1 MSNKIKEKQEQEI
14 SYMFKELN
22 IEKVEID
29 ELNPE
34 FQHEV
39 KKAFVKISTDFPILD
54 GYIKEVSVT
63 DFNEDDM

>member
-29 ELNPE
+29 ELRSE

-39 KKAFVKISTDFPILD
+39 KKAFVKIKKIKKPI
-54 GYIKEVSVT
+54 
-63 DFNEDDM
+63 